1 MESAESVD
9 DAIAFHSSSLSVIPP
24 GTSFVLTAIL
34 LAQLNPAPSEIEVIV
49 IGLFR
54 TFLAHQLN
62 TIITSGELIVVKLTE
77 QLIVPLHFCCALPS
91 RATGSKKKEAPTVNV
106 TVFVA
111 LL

>member
-9 DAIAFHSSSLSVIPP
+9 DAMAFHSSSLSVIPF
-24 GTSFVLTAIL
+24 GTSFALIAAL
-34 LAQLNPAPSEIEVIV
+34 LAQLNPAPSEIELMV
-49 IGLFR
+49 IGLFM

-62 TIITSGELIVVKLTE
+62 TIITSGEFVVVRLTE

-91 RATGSKKKEAPTVNV
+91 NARGSKKKEAPTVNV
-106 TVFVA
+106 TVFVE